1 MKSFKE
7 FFEANVQE
15 ITFAFGRFSPSTRGH
30 GKLLDKVASLNTPY
44 RIYPSHTQDKKK
56 NPLSI
61 EQKIKYMRAMFPQ
74 HARNIVHDRNVKS
87 AIDALTVFYNEGYTK
102 VNMVIG
108 SDRMRDFEFLRKYNG
123 VEGRHGFYDFPD
135 GIYFVSAGER
145 DPDSDD
151 IVTGMSASKLR
162 KAAEEGNFK
171 EFLLGMPPGFKL
183 AEQLFNDV
191 RQGMG
196 LKPITN
202 FREHIRL
209 EKVSDI
215 REKYVHNQIFNIGDQ
230 IETPDGITKVKE
242 RKPNYIVAENN
253 KKYFLNTIS
262 EVLCS

>member
-15 ITFAFGRFSPSTRGH
+15 VTFAFGRFNPMSIGH
-30 GKLLDKVASLNTPY
+30 SKLLDKVASLNTSY
-44 RIYPSHTQDKKK
+44 RIYPSHTQDSKK
-56 NPLSI
+56 NPLSA
-61 EQKIKYMRAMFPQ
+61 EQKVKYMRAMFPQ
-74 HARNIVHDRNVKS
+74 HARYIVFDRSIKT
-87 AIDALTVFYNEGYTK
+87 AIDALVSLYREGFTK
-102 VNMVIG
+102 VNLVVG
-108 SDRMRDFEFLRKYNG
+108 ADRMRDFEFLRKYNG

-135 GIYFVSAGER
+135 GIFFISAGAR

-162 KAAEEGNFK
+162 KAAQEGNFK
-171 EFLLGMPPGFKL
+171 EFLLGMPSGFKL

-215 REKYVHNQIFNIGDQ
+215 REKYVHNQIFRIGDH
-230 IETPDGITKVKE
+230 IDTPDGLTTVKE
-242 RKPNYIVAENN
+242 RKPNYVVAENGN
-253 KKYFLNTIS
+253 KYFLNVIK
-262 EVLCS
+262 EHHA